1 MSGGMMDVCIIGG
14 GIIGGSIT
22 YNLIELGFKGKIEV
36 YEKLDALAQGSTSLC
51 AGGARN
57 LWSTK
62 INMELTSYSLKKFA
76 NFKEEM
82 GMGIG
87 YEKIGYLFCL
97 YEDSYSRIKDFLPE
111 WQKRGVKA
119 ELISDKEIEKKV
131 PGIKI
136 NIDRELKELTGMER
150 IAGGL
155 FGPDCC
161 SLNATS
167 CAQGYFEKAKGMGNV
182 KINLNKEVE
191 RIVIENERVIGIE
204 FKSGERVNTEICILC
219 AGAWAGEILKKSGL
233 ELPAEPVKRMLF
245 TTNLPPI
252 KGWDKIPMTIID
264 RGIYFRRET
273 GNLLIGR
280 AREDQAPGFD
290 TKPEPEYY
298 RDEMNLYM
306 QERIPGTQY
315 CRIISG
321 WGGLYTIT
329 PDDNAIVGK
338 YPGVTGLYLA
348 TGFSGHGVM
357 ESPAIGRCMA
367 ELLLRGRYETI
378 DLSSLSI
385 ERFKR
390 GELIKET
397 IVI

>member
-1 MSGGMMDVCIIGG
+1 MMDVCIIGG